1 MRDTR
6 EGRCSGSYALD
17 VQALKGPIEVGLAV
31 IKGEGGVL
39 GLYKG
44 TVSTLIREV
53 PGNAAM
59 FGTYEVVKQ
68 WMARQQVSVLSLCLI
83 GGSPEWRNALLGC
96 MGTPPA

>member
-1 MRDTR
+1 M
-6 EGRCSGSYALD
+6 
-17 VQALKGPIEVGLAV
+17 QALKGPMEVAMAV

-68 WMARQQVSVLSLCLI
+68 WMARQQASPLTFPFAGGCIFCTQASCLVNDACQEGRL
-83 GGSPEWRNALLGC
+83 GGWPCRLL
-96 MGTPPA
+96 